1 MSQATTART
10 ISANRRSLARL
21 EAAVLNVSEG
31 LSMFDADRKLVICNE
46 QYASIYALPPALTK
60 PGTAHSRIVE
70 YRLPRGMEPTAN
82 GGFGAPNGELCLR
95 PSRAER
101 SSRWEMAG

>member
-1 MSQATTART
+1 MART

-46 QYASIYALPPALTK
+46 Q
-60 PGTAHSRIVE
+60 
-70 YRLPRGMEPTAN
+70 
-82 GGFGAPNGELCLR
+82 
-95 PSRAER
+95 
-101 SSRWEMAG
+101 